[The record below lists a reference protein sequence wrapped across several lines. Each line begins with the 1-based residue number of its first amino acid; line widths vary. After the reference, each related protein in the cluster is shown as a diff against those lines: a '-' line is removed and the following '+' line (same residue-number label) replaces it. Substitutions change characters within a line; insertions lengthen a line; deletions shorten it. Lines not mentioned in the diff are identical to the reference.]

1 MSRIKPYLAL
11 LAAIAAGFAAAGCI
25 WMQDLRVGVLA
36 VTAACS
42 FWGLPVGGAA
52 LGAALGLLVQG
63 SEAWIRLPSV
73 AVLLALL
80 LATRH
85 AGWGKAYGHAWP

>member
-63 SEAWIRLPSV
+63 SEAWICV
-73 AVLLALL
+73 
-80 LATRH
+80 RH
-85 AGWGKAYGHAWP
+85 IHAHFDNGCGN